1 MSEQTILSEQGVLVT
16 TKRLV
21 ANGSTYAIRNVDS
34 VRMAVLQVDRK
45 TFDSITAS
53 TKKFEST
60 YFRSMF
66 WLMPIGGLVLGVGW
80 GGWHWL
86 WLPVCTIMAVA
97 SQTFIPA
104 LNKANL
110 RNLSHPYICMVRLS
124 GREVEVL
131 RSDNEEFVRRVA
143 HAIGDA
149 LVKSQG

>member
-21 ANGSTYAIRNVDS
+21 ANGSTYAIRNIDS

-66 WLMPIGGLVLGVGW
+66 WLMPIAGLVLGVGW

-86 WLPVCTIMAVA
+86 WLPVFTIGAVA

-110 RNLSHPYICMVRLS
+110 HNLSNPYICMVRLS